1 MCRESSR
8 YIFIYPY
15 LVECLLVILFYEKIN
30 IKHRL
35 EMEDTAF
42 HTYQSISA
50 ETQLC
55 VNCFSMYIGTNWP
68 AFTAHTVLVS
78 KVCMIRS
85 I

>member
-1 MCRESSR
+1 M
-8 YIFIYPY
+8 
-15 LVECLLVILFYEKIN
+15 K
-30 IKHRL
+30 
-35 EMEDTAF
+35 DTAF
-42 HTYQSISA
+42 HTYQSINA

-55 VNCFSMYIGTNWP
+55 VNCFSMYMDINWP